1 MSTFTVVRS
10 GGDVSFD
17 IHGSGKGEVMK
28 VFEKVG
34 LLILVA
40 LLGFSIS
47 GCASIVA
54 GGDEKVSIQSDPS
67 EATIK
72 ILDADGMT
80 VFNSQTPATAVLKKG
95 NGFFKGANYRI
106 VIEKRGYR
114 KQEVVLTSNLN
125 AGWYLLGN
133 LFIGGLIG
141 WLIVDPMT
149 GAMWSL
155 SPEKISVEMAKEVS
169 WLGQKDGLMI
179 VLLKDV
185 PNDMVKVLEPVKVP
199 D

>member
-1 MSTFTVVRS
+1 MRL
-10 GGDVSFD
+10 
-17 IHGSGKGEVMK
+17 GKGANVK
-28 VFEKVG
+28 AFKRWCV
-34 LLILVA
+34 LLLVA
-40 LLGFSIS
+40 LLGLSIS

-54 GGDEKVSIQSDPS
+54 GGDQKIGIQSDPS
-67 EATIK
+67 EATIR
-72 ILDADGMT
+72 ILDADGTT

-106 VIEKRGYR
+106 SIEKQGY
-114 KQEVVLTSNLN
+114 KTQEVVLTSSLN

-133 LFIGGLIG
+133 FLLGGIIG

-155 SPEKISVEMAKEVS
+155 SPEKVNAQMAKETS

-185 PNDMVKVLEPVKVP
+185 PDDVRKVMQPAKALE
-199 D
+199 